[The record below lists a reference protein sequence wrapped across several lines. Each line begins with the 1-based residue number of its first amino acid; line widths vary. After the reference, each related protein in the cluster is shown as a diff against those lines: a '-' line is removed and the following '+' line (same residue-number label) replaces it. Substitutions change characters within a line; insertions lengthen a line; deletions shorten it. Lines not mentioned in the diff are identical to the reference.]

1 MRVFNVDTRPYSKEK
16 IFLRKKIEIKP
27 GVTVL
32 VGCNGAGKTSL
43 INYMENQLEKEN
55 VPYISFNNLHDG
67 GSNSRSKALYND
79 DIQLLASL
87 TCCSE
92 GECIATN
99 LVNLSKKLEYFM
111 KHGKTNERFSKLSEL
126 LKELVTDGEHLDGE
140 QAESVKERWILLD
153 AIDSGFSIDNIVD
166 FKEYLLKPLMELD
179 FGNDVYVIIS
189 ANSFEMANGEQC
201 LDVYNG
207 KYTSFNDYE
216 EYKKFILKSRERKEK
231 RYEELE
237 DN

>member
-1 MRVFNVDTRPYSKEK
+1 MRVFNVETRPYGEEK
-16 IFLRKKIEIKP
+16 IFSKKKIEIKP

-32 VGCNGAGKTSL
+32 VGCNGAGKTTL
-43 INYMENQLEKEN
+43 IDWIIEQLKEEK

-67 GSNSRSKALYND
+67 GSNSRSEALYNN
-79 DIQLLASL
+79 DIQLLANLS
-87 TCCSE
+87 CSSE

-99 LVNLSKKLEYFM
+99 LMNLSKKLAYFM
-111 KHGKTNERFSKLSEL
+111 KHGKTNDRFSKLSEL
-126 LKELVTDGEHLDGE
+126 MKELVTDGEQLDGE

-216 EYKKFILKSRERKEK
+216 EYKEFILKSRERKEK

>member
-1 MRVFNVDTRPYSKEK
+1 MRVFNVDTKPYGKEK

-32 VGCNGAGKTSL
+32 VGCNGTGKTSL
-43 INYMENQLEKEN
+43 INYMKNQLEKEN
-55 VPYISFNNLHDG
+55 VPYISFNNLLDG
-67 GSNSRSKALYND
+67 GSNSRSEALYND
-79 DIQLLASL
+79 DMQLLANL
-87 TCCSE
+87 TCSSE

-99 LVNLSKKLEYFM
+99 LVNLSNKFVYFM
-111 KHGKTNERFSKLSEL
+111 KHGKTDDKFSKLTNL
-126 LKELVTDGEHLDGE
+126 MKELVTNGDE
-140 QAESVKERWILLD
+140 QQSEPVKERWILLD

-166 FKEYLLKPLMELD
+166 FKEYLLKPLLGLG
-179 FGNDVYVIIS
+179 FGNEIYIVIS

-216 EYKKFILKSRERKEK
+216 EYKDFILKSRERKEK
-231 RYEELE
+231 RYEKLE
-237 DN
+237 NN

>member
-1 MRVFNVDTRPYSKEK
+1 MRVFNVDTRPYGEEK
-16 IFLRKKIEIKP
+16 IFSKKKIEIKP

-43 INYMENQLEKEN
+43 INYIENQLKYGN
-55 VPYISFNNLHDG
+55 VPYIIFNNLIDG
-67 GSNSRSKALYND
+67 GSNSRSEALYND

-99 LVNLSKKLEYFM
+99 LVNLSKKLAYFI
-111 KHGKTNERFSKLSEL
+111 KYGKTNDRFSKLNNL
-126 LKELVTDGEHLDGE
+126 MKELITNGDE
-140 QAESVKERWILLD
+140 QQSEPVKERWVLLD
-153 AIDSGFSIDNIVD
+153 AVDSGFSIDNIID
-166 FKEYLLKPLMELD
+166 LKEYLLKPLTELD
-179 FGNDVYVIIS
+179 CEGELYIVIS

-216 EYKKFILKSRERKEK
+216 EYKEFILKSRERKEK